1 MSENMKDK
9 KLISF
14 TFDDG
19 PNTDT
24 TPLVLDILEKHKIP
38 ASFFVIGRLVNEAT
52 KPVLERQ
59 VKLGCD
65 IHNHSWTHSFMD
77 KLTPE
82 QIRKEIK
89 DTSDIIYEMTG
100 LTAGFFRPPFIVTNQ
115 DMFDNINL
123 PFICGVNCLDW
134 DPSVSTEKRKQLIL
148 ENAKDGDIV
157 LLHDLSGN
165 MNTVN
170 ALDDMITG
178 LLEQGFTFVT
188 ITDLF
193 RLKGIDPNVKGK
205 VWSNV
210 FQ

>member
-1 MSENMKDK
+1 MKDK

>member
-1 MSENMKDK
+1 MKDK

-38 ASFFVIGRLVNEAT
+38 ASFFVIGKLVNETT

-77 KLTPE
+77 KLTVE

-100 LTAGFFRPPFIVTNQ
+100 LTPGFFRPPFIVTNQ
-115 DMFDNINL
+115 DMFDNIDL

-134 DPSVSTEKRKQLIL
+134 DPSVSAVTRKQMIL

-170 ALDDMITG
+170 ALNDMISG
-178 LLEQGFTFVT
+178 LLEQGFSFVT
-188 ITDLF
+188 IADLF
-193 RLKGIDPNVKGK
+193 RLKGIDPDVKGK

>member
-89 DTSDIIYEMTG
+89 DTGECQGWGYRS
-100 LTAGFFRPPFIVTNQ
+100 ASRFI
-115 DMFDNINL
+115 
-123 PFICGVNCLDW
+123 
-134 DPSVSTEKRKQLIL
+134 RKH
-148 ENAKDGDIV
+148 EYRKC
-157 LLHDLSGN
+157 S
-165 MNTVN
+165 
-170 ALDDMITG
+170 
-178 LLEQGFTFVT
+178 
-188 ITDLF
+188 
-193 RLKGIDPNVKGK
+193 
-205 VWSNV
+205 
-210 FQ
+210 